1 MAIRMTG
8 LTSGLD
14 TDTIIEALVSAQKMK
29 TTKVKNKLTKS
40 EWSEEI
46 WKDINKKMYSFY
58 TTELTKFKT
67 QGNYVTKKA
76 TSSNDK
82 VVTATAG
89 NSAVSGSHSLA
100 VKSLASTQTV
110 TSGKIDANSG
120 VKMLSDLGM
129 DVGTVIKITGAKG
142 KTTELEV
149 TASTSISD
157 FVSSCKSVGLNAS
170 FDTAQKRLFISSAD
184 SGAENGFSITTGTS
198 KRAEANKAIGNL
210 INQAVG
216 TADEEYYDA
225 YINAAKPILKKIQ
238 DAIDNGVPT
247 DQKNAAIEILNCVRG
262 YSTDAKKQETLAKYQ
277 ITEEEYNAFKQ
288 AFEHGKSLDSATD
301 KTMNDSMS
309 DYLAGVMNATELKNN
324 FNVVA
329 AKNDSIVSKAE
340 LTDAFQKLSD
350 LDATSYANLKT
361 LDVNTATD
369 QNYKDAG
376 VTKEQLEAYNL
387 LSNHIDMTAFDTQ
400 MDIYIKNE
408 VDPGTKLP
416 NGKSQ
421 LSVLG
426 LDEIDSTGKTSANN
440 ITGTGGMSVK
450 WASDAVIE
458 LDGAEL
464 TGTSN
469 KFLVNGM
476 TLDLAST
483 TFNETTGKY
492 DEISLTVSNDTDT
505 AYKMVKDFVKKYNEL
520 LSDLNEKFG
529 AASARGYDPLTDE
542 QKEAMS
548 DDEVEKWEKKIKDS
562 LLRRDG
568 TVDGLITALRSSLQ
582 INVEVDGKKYSL
594 ASFGIRTSSDYT
606 EKGKLH
612 IFGDEDDENYST
624 ETNLLKKGLDENP
637 EAVMKTL
644 AAAGQQLYD
653 ALTKKMA
660 KTSLSSAL
668 TFYNDKKMDDDQS
681 AYKKKIKELEKK
693 ATELEDRY
701 YKQFTAME
709 SALTKM
715 QNNTSM
721 LFNYFGS

>member
-29 TTKVKNKLTKS
+29 TTKVQNKLTKS

-58 TTELTKFKT
+58 TSELTKFKT

-76 TSSNDK
+76 TSSNEK

-110 TSGKIDANSG
+110 TSGKINANSS

-142 KTTELEV
+142 KKTELEV
-149 TASTSISD
+149 TAKTSIAD

-170 FDTAQKRLFISSAD
+170 FDTTQKRLFISSSE
-184 SGAENGFSITTGTS
+184 SGAENSFSITTGTS
-198 KRAEANKAIGNL
+198 KRALATKEISKL
-210 INQAVG
+210 IDQATG
-216 TADEEYYDA
+216 TADEEYLKPYLDA
-225 YINAAKPILKKIQ
+225 AEPILQKM
-238 DAIDNGVPT
+238 DAAIKRGDAP
-247 DQKNAAIEILNCVRG
+247 DQKNAPIDILNCVRG
-262 YSTDAKKQETLAKYQ
+262 YYDEATKQAKLAKYQ
-277 ITEEEYNAFKQ
+277 ITEEEYNKFEQ
-288 AFEHGKSLDSATD
+288 AFEHGLTLDTASD

-309 DYLAGVMNATELKNN
+309 DYLGGVMSEAELKNN
-324 FNVVA
+324 FNKIA
-329 AKNDSIVSKAE
+329 SKNDSILSKSE
-340 LTDAFQKLSD
+340 LTEAFQKLTD

-369 QNYKDAG
+369 GDYENAG
-376 VTKEQLEAYNL
+376 VTKEQVEAYNL
-387 LSNHIDMTAFDTQ
+387 LAAHIDMTAFDTQ
-400 MDIYIKNE
+400 MDIYIANE
-408 VDPGTKLP
+408 IGPGTP
-416 NGKSQ
+416 TIDNKSQ
-421 LSVLG
+421 LTALG
-426 LDEIDSTGKTSANN
+426 LDEIDATGKTSADN
-440 ITGTGGMSVK
+440 ITGTSGLSVK

-464 TGTSN
+464 TGNSN
-469 KFLVNGM
+469 KFSVNGM
-476 TLDLAST
+476 TLDLTST
-483 TFNETTGKY
+483 TLNETTGKY
-492 DEISLTVSNDTDT
+492 EEISLTVSNDTDT
-505 AYKMVKDFVKKYNEL
+505 AYKMVKDFVTKYNEL
-520 LSDLNEKFG
+520 LNELNEKFS
-529 AASARGYDPLTDE
+529 AASSRGYDPLTDE

-562 LLRRDG
+562 LLRRDSTLDG
-568 TVDGLITALRSSLQ
+568 MITVLRSSLQ
-582 INVEVDGKKYSL
+582 INVEVDGKKYSM

-612 IFGDEDDENYST
+612 IYGDEDDETYST
-624 ETNLLKKGLDENP
+624 ETNLLKQALNENP

-653 ALTKKMA
+653 ALTKKMS

-668 TFYNDKKMDDDQS
+668 TFYNDKKMDDDQA

-693 ATELEDRY
+693 ATQLEDRY
-701 YKQFTAME
+701 YKQFSAME

-715 QNNTSM
+715 QNNTGM